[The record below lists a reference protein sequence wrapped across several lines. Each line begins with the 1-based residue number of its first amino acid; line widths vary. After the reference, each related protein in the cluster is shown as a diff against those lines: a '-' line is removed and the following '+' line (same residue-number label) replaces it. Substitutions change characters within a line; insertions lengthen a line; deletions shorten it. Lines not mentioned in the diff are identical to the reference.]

1 MALHVNVN
9 NHKEIRRMTTFEAQ
23 PDWKRMDIQKQI
35 QEMLVDID
43 QWMQQTADDRP
54 GYTSRMVSERAR
66 LIRIEEA
73 LRNARDTE

>member
-1 MALHVNVN
+1 
-9 NHKEIRRMTTFEAQ
+9 
-23 PDWKRMDIQKQI
+23 
-35 QEMLVDID
+35 MLVDID

>member
-1 MALHVNVN
+1 MALYVNIN
-9 NHKEIRRMTTFEAQ
+9 NQNEIRKMTTLEAQ

-35 QEMLVDID
+35 NDLMEDISR
-43 QWMQQTADDRP
+43 WERQTADDRP
-54 GYTSRMVSERAR
+54 GYTSRMISERAR

>member
-1 MALHVNVN
+1 
-9 NHKEIRRMTTFEAQ
+9 MTKLEVQ

-54 GYTSRMVSERAR
+54 GYTLRMVSERAR

>member
-1 MALHVNVN
+1 MTAL
-9 NHKEIRRMTTFEAQ
+9 EAQ

-43 QWMQQTADDRP
+43 QWIQQTADDRL
-54 GYTSRMVSERAR
+54 GYTSRMISERAR